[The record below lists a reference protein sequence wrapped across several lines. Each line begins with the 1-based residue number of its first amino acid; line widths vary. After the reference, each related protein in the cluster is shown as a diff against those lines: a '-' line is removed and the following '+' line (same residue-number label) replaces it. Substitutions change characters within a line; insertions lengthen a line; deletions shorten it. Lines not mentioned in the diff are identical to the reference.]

1 MMKYLVIKSFTD
13 LQDDNRKY
21 RVGDVYPR
29 SGLEVSDSR
38 LKELSTTKNRRGV
51 KVIEAIKEE
60 EKVEEKIDN
69 EVVPTEAEVVE
80 KPKRERKKKNAD

>member
-60 EKVEEKIDN
+60 TKVEEKIDN